1 MFLAPTIQFRSFNT
15 KSEMPRR
22 ATEGSAGYDITTV
35 DSRLL
40 GSGQRALFRTGF
52 GIVLPEGWEMQIRPR
67 SGMALRH
74 GITVL
79 NAPGTIDTDFR
90 GEVCVL
96 LHNAS
101 DTPFQIEAGDRI
113 AQAVFTPIFPVS
125 LAWDHFG
132 TTLEEALEE
141 TSRGAGG
148 FGSTGVR

>member
-1 MFLAPTIQFRSFNT
+1 MFPAPTIQFRSFYS
-15 KSEMPRR
+15 KAEMPRK

-35 DSRLL
+35 DTRLL
-40 GSGQRALFRTGF
+40 RPGQRALFRTGF

-79 NAPGTIDTDFR
+79 NTPGTIDSDFR

-113 AQAVFTPIFPVS
+113 AQAVFAPVFQVFLS
-125 LAWDHFG
+125 WEHNG
-132 TTLEEALEE
+132 TTLGEALEE